1 MKILWGVVVICAVIG
16 LLDGLLPAITMAN
29 SAPQQAAGA
38 AIGIAWAVIPY
49 CLVKAISMMKPRVV
63 IVESADGGRK

>member
-1 MKILWGVVVICAVIG
+1 MKILWGVVAICAVIG

-49 CLVKAISMMKPRVV
+49 CLVKALSMMSPRKVV
-63 IVESADGGRK
+63 IEEK